1 MPRRRPVLPILRKV
15 SNLLKFSV
23 FIAKMRK
30 PAIPKLV
37 FLIRKARRV
46 KKLKLLKHYNYGF
59 LEEYQ
64 FSPSS
69 TPLIHYRRNYHFK
82 NRRPRDIYS
91 MFFLCRCLGSLRAH
105 EEEDADC
112 TLESLPAFP
121 VIKDH
126 DIAVGQLIL
135 EPLGSSDEED
145 TVDLRA
151 ERFIR
156 RFYEEM
162 RMQRQESI

>member
-1 MPRRRPVLPILRKV
+1 MPRKIPVPPIIQKV

-30 PAIPKLV
+30 PGIPKLI
-37 FLIRKARRV
+37 FLIRTARRV

-64 FSPSS
+64 FSSSNS
-69 TPLIHYRRNYHFK
+69 TPLIHYRRNHFK

-91 MFFLCRCLGSLRAH
+91 MFFLCRCLGGLRAQ
-105 EEEDADC
+105 EEDADC

-121 VIKDH
+121 VIEDRG
-126 DIAVGQLIL
+126 IAAGQLIL
-135 EPLGSSDEED
+135 EPLGSCDDED